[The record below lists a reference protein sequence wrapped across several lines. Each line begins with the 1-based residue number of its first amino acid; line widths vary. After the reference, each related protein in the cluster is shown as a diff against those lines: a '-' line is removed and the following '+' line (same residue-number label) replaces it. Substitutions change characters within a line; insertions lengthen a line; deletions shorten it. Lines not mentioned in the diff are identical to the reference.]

1 MDVAGGFDRPFSSS
15 QTENEMDVDLTIR
28 NPQSAIRNVVLIPLI
43 GILLCATLRA
53 ELRRE
58 IQVYS
63 DRVVVHS
70 DQRLEAGRTIRA
82 SVYTFIDDVVPLQLE
97 LQGHPEVDEFH
108 IALRLRQPLSEPSS
122 AASARRYH
130 VRLAGVRYAGAQQSA
145 DPFDGSGLYLP
156 NRLKVS
162 RSSDSSRRDALTLEV
177 TNRRP
182 EELGWLRQVTPRQVV
197 LEIKEGDQN
206 WSPLPVRA
214 VEALPQVPDGYRGL
228 QTSLAGALPRGREL
242 IVRAQITPGG
252 SLPTLVGPATRMKF
266 EIPGVDLAWL
276 TAELAL
282 ISARRTVSRDY
293 DSEFLL
299 DLVLAPRLRQ
309 WAPEEASYYLR
320 FAPRFR
326 AAIGSDD
333 PEHSESP
340 NSMVAS
346 VGLELGHWLGGA
358 VLSEYV
364 SRLDV
369 RLESDRDFDQR
380 NVVSGIETRLFF
392 KHLVRRA
399 EYQQERCQEP
409 GMPLCAALRFW
420 YVVPRAGY
428 DAGGSSGTRSARTV
442 GNSAV
447 ARFKSGL
454 EVAAGVGPLVFRFDN
469 GYWWLHNEPLRRHR
483 HYLEAAVE
491 LPLGI
496 LWSGKHGLAW
506 KFRRGEQPPFA
517 SRTDVFSLS
526 YQLRY

>member
-1 MDVAGGFDRPFSSS
+1 MNRA
-15 QTENEMDVDLTIR
+15 
-28 NPQSAIRNVVLIPLI
+28 LIPLI

-63 DRVVVHS
+63 DRIVVHS
-70 DQRLEAGRTIRA
+70 DQRLETGRTIRA
-82 SVYTFIDDVVPLQLE
+82 SVYTFVDDVIPTQLE
-97 LQGHPEVDEFH
+97 LQGDPEVDEFH

-130 VRLAGVRYAGAQQSA
+130 VRLADVRYAGAQQPT

-162 RSSDSSRRDALTLEV
+162 RGSDRSRRDRLTLEV
-177 TNRRP
+177 TNRPP
-182 EELGWLRQVTPRQVV
+182 EELGWLKQVTPRQIVFE
-197 LEIKEGDQN
+197 LKEGDQN
-206 WSPLPVRA
+206 WRPLPVRA

-228 QTSLAGALPRGREL
+228 QASLDGALPRGREL
-242 IVRAQITPGG
+242 SVRAKITPGG
-252 SLPTLVGPATRMKF
+252 TRPVLVSPATRMKF
-266 EIPGVDLAWL
+266 EIPGLDLAWL

-282 ISARRTVSRDY
+282 ISVRRTVSSDY

-299 DLVLAPRLRQ
+299 DLVLAPRLRD
-309 WAPEEASYYLR
+309 WAPDEASYYLR

-333 PEHSESP
+333 PGHSESP
-340 NSMVAS
+340 NSIVAS
-346 VGLELGHWLGGA
+346 AGLELGHWLGGA

-369 RLESDRDFDQR
+369 RVESDRDFDHR
-380 NVVSGIETRLFF
+380 NVVSGIETQLFF

-399 EYQQERCQEP
+399 EYQEERCQEP
-409 GMPLCAALRFW
+409 GMPLCGALRFW
-420 YVVPRAGY
+420 YFVPRVGY
-428 DAGGSSGTRSARTV
+428 DAGGSSATRASPAVR
-442 GNSAV
+442 NSTV

-469 GYWWLHNEPLRRHR
+469 GYWWLHNQPVRRHR

-526 YQLRY
+526 YQVRY